1 MKRFRFT
8 IGNKVLLGFSILII
22 FFIVSATISIVTI
35 GRGDTINRENAEII
49 DPSVRQLGEL
59 NHLVTRSK
67 MLVTNWVYMYRN
79 LQDQQR
85 LDSLQQIE
93 YPVLKQELKSIAQ
106 RWDIPRQRDELDSV
120 LTQLDGIFLV
130 QRTEIMDNLRTF
142 EDYED
147 SMIKFMAEE
156 SLSSQILPQMG
167 KLQGELESLIQAKM
181 AEKEAASQRQM
192 DSFDVLRNATLI
204 IAFIVVIL
212 GIITA
217 LVIARTITAP
227 VKYMKEIVLK
237 LSRGIL
243 PQDGERNF
251 SNDEIGEMAL
261 ALETLVSGLKS
272 TSNFAEN
279 IGKGNYAA
287 SFEPLSEEDVLGNSL
302 IEMRNNLQAVA
313 EQDQRRNWATEG
325 MAKFGEI
332 LRKQNDNIGNL
343 SDIILSNLVKYMD
356 ANQGGLYIV
365 NDENESDPFLEMAAC
380 YAWDKKKYIEQKV
393 YPGDG
398 LTGQAWVEKA
408 TIYLTDIPENYISIT
423 SGLGEAN
430 PTCILIVPLKIN
442 DEIYGL
448 IEIASFTT
456 FAPYQI
462 EFVEKIAESIAS
474 TLSAVKINE
483 RTQRLLE
490 ESQQLTEQMRAQEE
504 EMRQNMEE
512 LQATQEEMER
522 TQIDRKTKENI
533 INSTNLMFELGE
545 SFKIGLVNATAT
557 QSLGYRE
564 EELRN
569 MAFGNLVVSVPLLAE
584 AKRVVDEGHTWSGL
598 LPLKNKQGEEVMTKA
613 SAGRIRD
620 PYANTYKY
628 LIFAANI
635 STVAQPYEHS

>member
-8 IGNKVLLGFSILII
+8 IGNKVLLGFSILIVI
-22 FFIVSATISIVTI
+22 YAVSATISIVTI
-35 GRGDTINRENAEII
+35 GQGDQINRENSEVI
-49 DPSVRQLGEL
+49 DPSVRQLSEL
-59 NHLVTRSK
+59 NHLVTQSK

-85 LDSLQQIE
+85 LDSLQQFE
-93 YPVLKQELKSIAQ
+93 YPVLKQQLQQVAQ
-106 RWDIPRQRDELDSV
+106 RWDNPKQRAELDSV
-120 LTQLDGIFLV
+120 LTQLDGIFQV

-167 KLQGELESLIQAKM
+167 QLQANLKNLIQAKTT
-181 AEKEAASQRQM
+181 EKEEATLLQM
-192 DSFDVLRNATLI
+192 ESFDRLRNATLA

-212 GIITA
+212 GIIIA
-217 LVIARTITAP
+217 LIIARTITTP

-243 PQDGERNF
+243 PEDGGRKF

-272 TSNFAEN
+272 TSGFAEN

-287 SFEPLSEEDVLGNSL
+287 SFEPLSGEDVLGNSL
-302 IEMRNNLQAVA
+302 IDMRNNLQAVA
-313 EQDQRRNWATEG
+313 EQDKRRNWATEG
-325 MAKFGEI
+325 LAKFGEI

-343 SDIILSNLVKYMD
+343 SDTILSNLVKYMD

-365 NDENESDPFLEMAAC
+365 NDENEGDPFLEMAAC
-380 YAWDKKKYIEQKV
+380 YAWDKKKYLEQKV

-408 TIYLTDIPENYISIT
+408 TIYLTDVPDDYISIT

-430 PTCILIVPLKIN
+430 PTSILIVPLKIN
-442 DEIYGL
+442 EEIYGL
-448 IEIASFTT
+448 IEIASFDT
-456 FAPYQI
+456 FEPHQI

-522 TQIDRKTKENI
+522 TQTDRKTKESI
-533 INSTNLMFELGE
+533 INNTNLMFELAE
-545 SFKIGLVNATAT
+545 SFKISLVNAVTT
-557 QSLGYRE
+557 QTLGYRE

-569 MAFGNLVVSVPLLAE
+569 MAFGSLVGSASALAD
-584 AKRVVDEGHTWSGL
+584 AKRVVDEGHTWTGL
-598 LPLKNKQGEEVMTKA
+598 LPLKNNKGEEVLTKA

-635 STVAQPYEHS
+635 STVAQSHEQL